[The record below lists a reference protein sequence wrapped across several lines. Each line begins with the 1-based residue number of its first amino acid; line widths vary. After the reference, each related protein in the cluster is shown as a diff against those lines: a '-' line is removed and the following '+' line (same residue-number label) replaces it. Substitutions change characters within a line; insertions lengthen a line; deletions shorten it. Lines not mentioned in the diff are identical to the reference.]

1 MVLRPRRGDRTHSTT
16 NIDGKGPDPPVESA
30 MASSRTAL
38 PGALLVLCA
47 IGAAPLSAQKA
58 TDFAGSWTLNRQ
70 LSQFPKEVGFSAP
83 FLDTRGSA
91 AAARIHAESA
101 EDAQRVTL
109 LTDEVRVPHDQLA
122 IAVTPA
128 DVTLTPDRA
137 PARTFHP
144 ARRGETVSLGRV
156 TAVATTSWEEGRL
169 IIVYT
174 AGPGRM
180 LRYTYSLNQNPKQL
194 IVDVE
199 FIERGGGDKVRR
211 LYEPTA
217 ASDPLNPQSTSTR
230 SATDSPAASAS
241 APSSP
246 ASAPALDQRPDASLK
261 GLTRLGLV
269 LEGFSA
275 ASVRCGLKQEALDTT
290 VAKRLADA
298 GLRVVRNSD
307 DDTYLYVNV
316 NTVTASDGLCVSRYD
331 VTLYSQTASKLSY
344 TASPVLLQVEL
355 LHAGGLTGGAPA
367 AHADGVMKG
376 VLEYVDQFS
385 ARIRAANQ

>member
-1 MVLRPRRGDRTHSTT
+1 
-16 NIDGKGPDPPVESA
+16 

-38 PGALLVLCA
+38 PGALLVLWA

-58 TDFAGSWTLNRQ
+58 TDFVGSWTLNRQ

-83 FLDTRGSA
+83 LFDMPGSA
-91 AAARIHAESA
+91 TAGGGGGRRGESRGDASNPARLHPESA
-101 EDAQRVTL
+101 EDAQRVTF
-109 LTDEVRVPHDQLA
+109 LTDEVRIPYDQLA
-122 IAVTPA
+122 MAVTPA
-128 DVTLTPDRA
+128 DVTLTPDRG

-144 ARRGETVSLGRV
+144 GRRDESVSLGRV

-174 AGPGRM
+174 AGPGRI

-194 IVDVE
+194 VVDVE

-217 ASDPLNPQSTSTR
+217 ASDPLNPQSTSPRT
-230 SATDSPAASAS
+230 ATDSPAAGAS

-275 ASVRCGLKQEALDTT
+275 ASAKCGLKQEALDTT

-298 GLRVVRNSD
+298 GLRVLRNSD
-307 DDTYLYVNV
+307 DDTYLYVNI

-331 VTLYSQTASKLSY
+331 VTLYSQTASKLSH

-367 AHADGVMKG
+367 AHADGVMKS
-376 VLEYVDQFS
+376 VLEYVDQFT